1 MMNKIKAK
9 ITKKTSLISE
19 VEEKLNDQV
28 KMEGVSSQF
37 YLAAASWCEREGYEN
52 AANFLYGHS
61 EEERMH
67 MLKLI
72 KYINASGGYALA
84 PEIDGLKYEFEGL
97 RAVFDEVLEHE
108 INVTNSINNLV
119 DFSFKVKD
127 YATFQFLQWYVAE
140 QREEEEL
147 ARRVIEIFDIIGE
160 SGQGLWFIDKEISK
174 LKDKAESGEIGAI
187 DNE

>member
-1 MMNKIKAK
+1 MNKIIAK

-19 VEEKLNDQV
+19 VEEKLNAQV

-37 YLAAASWCEREGYEN
+37 YLAAASWCEREGYEK

-72 KYINASGGYALA
+72 KYINVSGGYALA
-84 PEIDGLKYEFEGL
+84 PEIVGLKYEFGTL
-97 RAVFDEVLEHE
+97 RQVFEEVLEHE
-108 INVTNSINNLV
+108 IKVTNSINDLV

-127 YATFQFLQWYVAE
+127 YASFQFLQWYVAE

-160 SGQGLWFIDKEISK
+160 EGQGLWFIDQ
-174 LKDKAESGEIGAI
+174 EIGKLGEGDSGGEEAPA
-187 DNE
+187 E